1 MMVTSKL
8 TILFLPLLSAVVAQP
23 GGLPSH
29 YFNAETIKASQK
41 GNQDTYTLVSLNTT
55 GSVAMSEQQTTK
67 SFSSAGGSLAH
78 FWTADPT
85 QPWSLTMQYQ
95 GQKTSS
101 EPYHVRIHN
110 DCQGKTCVPV
120 KDTLNGWL
128 GYGSPS
134 RFCRGLFALDS
145 CCGLD
150 SHCRSVLCDP
160 MTGLIK
166 KSFDGCAGG
175 TVKAPL
181 NLAVITFPPAG
192 CPLSPPNLK
201 SVRYVA
207 ISNNLP
213 KGKTKSTLKVSDQ
226 DGAAFAC
233 VDITLSNTA
242 DEDEKAASHLR

>member
-1 MMVTSKL
+1 MMHLRS
-8 TILFLPLLSAVVAQP
+8 LLAGIAISWDDCGAANGATAKITNVVWSPQNP
-23 GGLPSH
+23 
-29 YFNAETIKASQK
+29 
-41 GNQDTYTLVSLNTT
+41 
-55 GSVAMSEQQTTK
+55 
-67 SFSSAGGSLAH
+67 SAGDNVTI
-78 FWTADPT
+78 TAT
-85 QPWSLTMQYQ
+85 GTMT
-95 GQKTSS
+95 KT
-101 EPYHVRIHN
+101 IT
-110 DCQGKTCVPV
+110 KM
-120 KDTLNGWL
+120 NGEL
-128 GYGSPS
+128 E
-134 RFCRGLFALDS
+134 FA
-145 CCGLD
+145 G
-150 SHCRSVLCDP
+150 
-160 MTGLIK
+160 GLIK